1 MFVVDT
7 NIIAPL
13 YIRGAYTEAV
23 HELRRRDGF
32 WRTDPFAMIEFS
44 NVLATYRRARYLTT
58 AEAEQCLLEA
68 DRFLRPHYIEVPYM
82 RPWNSRSGTTSQPM
96 TRVSSRWRLSSAHGL
111 SRKTASCARP
121 HPRSRN
127 RWQKLWR
134 RSKPRKSCS
143 KRAVNPKKFLV
154 ELKRRNVY
162 RAAVLSQVERMRPF
176 VKAGGRWS

>member
-13 YIRGAYTEAV
+13 YVRGAYTEAV

-68 DRFLRPHYIEVPYM
+68 DRFLRPHYVEV
-82 RPWNSRSGTTSQPM
+82 R
-96 TRVSSRWRLSSAHGL
+96 H
-111 SRKTASCARP
+111 
-121 HPRSRN
+121 
-127 RWQKLWR
+127 
-134 RSKPRKSCS
+134 
-143 KRAVNPKKFLV
+143 
-154 ELKRRNVY
+154 
-162 RAAVLSQVERMRPF
+162 RAALEFAIRHNITAYDARFLALASQFGARLVTEDSKLRAAAPALTQSLAEALAA
-176 VKAGGRWS
+176 V